1 METIYKRD
9 GILKNEDTILK
20 EAYYEFVEMAEDL
33 DGISEEMLNCNGI
46 ESAIE
51 LINDYSEKK
60 LSIIEK
66 PILHS
71 FNKFDDGDSFFNFMY
86 DTNVDFLVHNF
97 KIGTVKNNFQGTY
110 SIFFE
115 NQSDLDTV
123 LELLKTELV

>member
-1 METIYKRD
+1 MKTIYKRD

-33 DGISEEMLNCNGI
+33 DGVSEEMLNCNGV
-46 ESAIE
+46 ESAIN

-60 LSIIEK
+60 LFIIE

-71 FNKFDDGDSFFNFMY
+71 FNKFDDGDSFFNFMN
-86 DTNVDFLVHNF
+86 DTKIKYLVKDF
-97 KIGTVKNNFQGTY
+97 KIGTVKNNFQSTY

-115 NQSDLDTV
+115 NQSDLNTV
-123 LELLKTELV
+123 LKLLETELV

>member
-1 METIYKRD
+1 METIYKRY
-9 GILKNEDTILK
+9 GVLKNEDTILK
-20 EAYYEFVEMAEDL
+20 EAYYEFVEMAEDS

-46 ESAIE
+46 ESAIY

-71 FNKFDDGDSFFNFMY
+71 FNQFDDGDSFFNFMN
-86 DTNVDFLVHNF
+86 DTNIDFLVNDF
-97 KIGTVKNNFQGTY
+97 KIGTVENNFQGTY

>member
-1 METIYKRD
+1 MEVIYKRD

-46 ESAIE
+46 ESAIN

-60 LSIIEK
+60 LFIIE

-71 FNKFDDGDSFFNFMY
+71 FNKFDDGDSFFNFMN
-86 DTNVDFLVHNF
+86 DTKIKYLVKDF
-97 KIGTVKNNFQGTY
+97 KIGTVKNNFQSTY

-115 NQSDLDTV
+115 NQSDLNTV
-123 LELLKTELV
+123 LKLLETELV